1 MQPELSG
8 GWDQGR
14 AWAAAG
20 KVVKTVNLYRA
31 FITCDM
37 QCEGAYEPDL
47 TGFWPRPREDLLF
60 SCPCFAEE
68 DAKAQRSDVACP
80 SHTVD
85 AQEAAE
91 QVLNSAL
98 RDPRAFAFDVTL
110 RGAGDAEESI
120 RRALL

>member
-1 MQPELSG
+1 MRRGL
-8 GWDQGR
+8 R
-14 AWAAAG
+14 AGSHWILAPAQRGSAI
-20 KVVKTVNLYRA
+20 L
-31 FITCDM
+31 M
-37 QCEGAYEPDL
+37 PM
-47 TGFWPRPREDLLF
+47 
-60 SCPCFAEE
+60 FAEE